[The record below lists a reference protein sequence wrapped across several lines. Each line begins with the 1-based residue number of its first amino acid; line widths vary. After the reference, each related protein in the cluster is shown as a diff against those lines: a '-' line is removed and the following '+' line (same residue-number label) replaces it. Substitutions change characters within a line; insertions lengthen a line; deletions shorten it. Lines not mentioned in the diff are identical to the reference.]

1 MKNPQSP
8 MVGLTGMLR
17 RAGRKSVRA
26 IVSMWRAEADISRIF
41 LTALAGLL
49 LMVGNLAALEAV
61 STIQKIDAEK
71 NALHIRVNGR
81 DRVVTITGDVQV
93 L

>member
-1 MKNPQSP
+1 
-8 MVGLTGMLR
+8 
-17 RAGRKSVRA
+17 VRA